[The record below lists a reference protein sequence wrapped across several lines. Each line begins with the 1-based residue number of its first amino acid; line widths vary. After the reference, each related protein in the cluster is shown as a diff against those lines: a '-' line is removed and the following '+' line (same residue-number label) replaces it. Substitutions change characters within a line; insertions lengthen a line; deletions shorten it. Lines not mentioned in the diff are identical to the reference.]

1 VAFDID
7 ANGLLE
13 VSATDRTTGRKQKV
27 SISGGSNLNEQEIK
41 SIIEEAKSKA
51 NEDRK
56 KRSVIDRKNSALT
69 LIAQAERRLRDASLE
84 FGPYGAE
91 RQQRAVEIAI
101 QDVEEYLDDYDPQEL
116 EISVSAL
123 QEALFGLNR
132 KFAAERKTDNNPL
145 QGIKNTFGSLKDEL
159 FSDDYWDDD
168 PWDNQMNRNYRNS
181 RYGNSRDDD
190 PWDNDYFLK
199 DYLSILGLS
208 NDFDD
213 KELKKAFRRE
223 ARKWHPD
230 LNKNDLNA
238 EERFKLINEAYEYL
252 RDPNK
257 RNKNSD
263 VNIQEDYENNN
274 FKTGFPDFQDYLDSL
289 FGYEYNANNEDEY
302 TDEPL
307 DDESTNLENDEF
319 NNYEYPTTSPEEP
332 PPVKLH
338 QDIETII
345 ELTPNE
351 ALNGASILI
360 ELEDQTMVE
369 VDTPPFAG
377 DGWRLRLENI
387 ARGGKDHYLQLKVQ
401 TESGLRID
409 GLRVIYKLELFPHDA
424 LLGCAVEVPT
434 LDGNVTLQV
443 PPKSS
448 TGRMLRLKGRGLAFE
463 DNVGDQYVEILVV
476 IPADINDEEIALYT
490 RLQELS
496 LSDS

>member
-1 VAFDID
+1 MVIL
-7 ANGLLE
+7 G
-13 VSATDRTTGRKQKV
+13 TMIHGTMTT
-27 SISGGSNLNEQEIK
+27 S
-41 SIIEEAKSKA
+41 SK
-51 NEDRK
+51 N
-56 KRSVIDRKNSALT
+56 
-69 LIAQAERRLRDASLE
+69 
-84 FGPYGAE
+84 
-91 RQQRAVEIAI
+91 
-101 QDVEEYLDDYDPQEL
+101 
-116 EISVSAL
+116 
-123 QEALFGLNR
+123 
-132 KFAAERKTDNNPL
+132 
-145 QGIKNTFGSLKDEL
+145 
-159 FSDDYWDDD
+159 
-168 PWDNQMNRNYRNS
+168 
-181 RYGNSRDDD
+181 
-190 PWDNDYFLK
+190 

-208 NDFDD
+208 PDFDD

-252 RDPNK
+252 RNPNI
-257 RNKNSD
+257 RKNSSD
-263 VNIQEDYENNN
+263 ENIQDDYDNN

-289 FGYEYNANNEDEY
+289 FGYEYSSKNYEEQNNE
-302 TDEPL
+302 PF
-307 DDESTNLENDEF
+307 DDESINRHNDEF

-338 QDIETII
+338 KDIETII
-345 ELTPNE
+345 ELPPDE

-360 ELEDQTMVE
+360 ELEDETVVE
-369 VDTPPFAG
+369 VDTPSFAG
-377 DGWRLRLENI
+377 DGCRLRLENI

-409 GLRVIYKLELFPHDA
+409 GLRVLYKLELFPHDA
-424 LLGCAVEVPT
+424 LLGCAVEVPP

-448 TGRMLRLKGRGLAFE
+448 TGRMLRLKGRGLTFE

>member
-1 VAFDID
+1 MVIL
-7 ANGLLE
+7 G
-13 VSATDRTTGRKQKV
+13 TMIHGTMTT
-27 SISGGSNLNEQEIK
+27 S
-41 SIIEEAKSKA
+41 SK
-51 NEDRK
+51 
-56 KRSVIDRKNSALT
+56 
-69 LIAQAERRLRDASLE
+69 
-84 FGPYGAE
+84 
-91 RQQRAVEIAI
+91 
-101 QDVEEYLDDYDPQEL
+101 
-116 EISVSAL
+116 
-123 QEALFGLNR
+123 
-132 KFAAERKTDNNPL
+132 
-145 QGIKNTFGSLKDEL
+145 
-159 FSDDYWDDD
+159 
-168 PWDNQMNRNYRNS
+168 
-181 RYGNSRDDD
+181 
-190 PWDNDYFLK
+190 K

-208 NDFDD
+208 SDFDD

-252 RDPNK
+252 RDPHK
-257 RNKNSD
+257 RKKSSD
-263 VNIQEDYENNN
+263 ENIQDDYENNN

-289 FGYEYNANNEDEY
+289 FGYEYSPKNYEEN
-302 TDEPL
+302 
-307 DDESTNLENDEF
+307 DDESFDDESINTNNDEF
-319 NNYEYPTTSPEEP
+319 YNHDYPTTSPEEP

-345 ELTPNE
+345 ELTPDE

-360 ELEDQTMVE
+360 ELEDETVVE

-409 GLRVIYKLELFPHDA
+409 GLRVLYKLELFPHDA

-448 TGRMLRLKGRGLAFE
+448 TGRMLRLKGRGLSFE
-463 DNVGDQYVEILVV
+463 DYVGDQYIEILVV

>member
-1 VAFDID
+1 M
-7 ANGLLE
+7 
-13 VSATDRTTGRKQKV
+13 T
-27 SISGGSNLNEQEIK
+27 IS
-41 SIIEEAKSKA
+41 SK
-51 NEDRK
+51 
-56 KRSVIDRKNSALT
+56 
-69 LIAQAERRLRDASLE
+69 
-84 FGPYGAE
+84 
-91 RQQRAVEIAI
+91 
-101 QDVEEYLDDYDPQEL
+101 
-116 EISVSAL
+116 
-123 QEALFGLNR
+123 
-132 KFAAERKTDNNPL
+132 
-145 QGIKNTFGSLKDEL
+145 
-159 FSDDYWDDD
+159 
-168 PWDNQMNRNYRNS
+168 
-181 RYGNSRDDD
+181 
-190 PWDNDYFLK
+190 K

-208 NDFDD
+208 YDFDD

-257 RNKNSD
+257 RIESSN
-263 VNIQEDYENNN
+263 VNIHDDLDNNN
-274 FKTGFPDFQDYLDSL
+274 YKTGFPDFQDYLDSL
-289 FGYEYNANNEDEY
+289 FGYEYSARNFEEY
-302 TDEPL
+302 YHEQA
-307 DDESTNLENDEF
+307 DDTSINIDNDDF

-332 PPVKLH
+332 PPVKLY

-345 ELTPNE
+345 ELTPDE

-360 ELEDQTMVE
+360 ELENETVVE

-377 DGWRLRLENI
+377 DGWRLRLENV

-409 GLRVIYKLELFPHDA
+409 GLRVLYKLELFPHDA

-434 LDGNVTLQV
+434 LNGNVTLQV

-448 TGRMLRLKGRGLAFE
+448 TGRMLRLKGRGLTYE

-476 IPADINDEEIALYT
+476 IPADVNDEEIALYT

>member
-1 VAFDID
+1 MIH
-7 ANGLLE
+7 G
-13 VSATDRTTGRKQKV
+13 TMT
-27 SISGGSNLNEQEIK
+27 IS
-41 SIIEEAKSKA
+41 SK
-51 NEDRK
+51 
-56 KRSVIDRKNSALT
+56 
-69 LIAQAERRLRDASLE
+69 
-84 FGPYGAE
+84 
-91 RQQRAVEIAI
+91 
-101 QDVEEYLDDYDPQEL
+101 
-116 EISVSAL
+116 
-123 QEALFGLNR
+123 
-132 KFAAERKTDNNPL
+132 
-145 QGIKNTFGSLKDEL
+145 
-159 FSDDYWDDD
+159 
-168 PWDNQMNRNYRNS
+168 
-181 RYGNSRDDD
+181 
-190 PWDNDYFLK
+190 K

-208 NDFDD
+208 PDFDD

-238 EERFKLINEAYEYL
+238 EERFKLINEAYEWL
-252 RDPNK
+252 SDPNIRK
-257 RNKNSD
+257 YSSDENIEDDSEINK
-263 VNIQEDYENNN
+263 

-289 FGYEYNANNEDEY
+289 FGYEYSPKNYEEYDNESFA
-302 TDEPL
+302 
-307 DDESTNLENDEF
+307 DESINRNNDEFNNDEFNNDEF

-345 ELTPNE
+345 ELTPDE

-360 ELEDQTMVE
+360 ELEDETVVE

-387 ARGGKDHYLQLKVQ
+387 ARGGKDHYLQIKVQ
-401 TESGLRID
+401 TKSGLRID
-409 GLRVIYKLELFPHDA
+409 GLRVLYKLELFPHDA

-448 TGRMLRLKGRGLAFE
+448 TGRMLRLKGRGLTFE
-463 DNVGDQYVEILVV
+463 DKVGDQYVEILVV

>member
-1 VAFDID
+1 MVTLGMMIH
-7 ANGLLE
+7 G
-13 VSATDRTTGRKQKV
+13 TMT
-27 SISGGSNLNEQEIK
+27 IS
-41 SIIEEAKSKA
+41 SK
-51 NEDRK
+51 
-56 KRSVIDRKNSALT
+56 
-69 LIAQAERRLRDASLE
+69 
-84 FGPYGAE
+84 
-91 RQQRAVEIAI
+91 
-101 QDVEEYLDDYDPQEL
+101 
-116 EISVSAL
+116 
-123 QEALFGLNR
+123 
-132 KFAAERKTDNNPL
+132 
-145 QGIKNTFGSLKDEL
+145 
-159 FSDDYWDDD
+159 
-168 PWDNQMNRNYRNS
+168 
-181 RYGNSRDDD
+181 
-190 PWDNDYFLK
+190 K

-208 NDFDD
+208 HDFDD

-252 RDPNK
+252 SDRNK
-257 RNKNSD
+257 RNESLD
-263 VNIQEDYENNN
+263 ENIHEDYANTN

-289 FGYEYNANNEDEY
+289 FGYEYTAKNYDEYNNETSGKDSINIDNE
-302 TDEPL
+302 
-307 DDESTNLENDEF
+307 EF

-332 PPVKLH
+332 PPVKLQ

-345 ELTPNE
+345 ELTPDE

-360 ELEDQTMVE
+360 ELEDETVVE

-409 GLRVIYKLELFPHDA
+409 GLRVLYKLELFPHDA

-434 LDGNVTLQV
+434 IDGNVTLQV

-448 TGRMLRLKGRGLAFE
+448 TGRMLRLKGRGLIYG

>member
-1 VAFDID
+1 MVIL
-7 ANGLLE
+7 GMMIHG
-13 VSATDRTTGRKQKV
+13 TMTT
-27 SISGGSNLNEQEIK
+27 S
-41 SIIEEAKSKA
+41 SK
-51 NEDRK
+51 
-56 KRSVIDRKNSALT
+56 
-69 LIAQAERRLRDASLE
+69 
-84 FGPYGAE
+84 
-91 RQQRAVEIAI
+91 
-101 QDVEEYLDDYDPQEL
+101 
-116 EISVSAL
+116 
-123 QEALFGLNR
+123 
-132 KFAAERKTDNNPL
+132 
-145 QGIKNTFGSLKDEL
+145 
-159 FSDDYWDDD
+159 
-168 PWDNQMNRNYRNS
+168 
-181 RYGNSRDDD
+181 
-190 PWDNDYFLK
+190 K

-213 KELKKAFRRE
+213 IELKKAFRRE
-223 ARKWHPD
+223 ARRWHPD

-238 EERFKLINEAYEYL
+238 EERFKLINEAYEFL
-252 RDPNK
+252 RNPNK
-257 RNKNSD
+257 RNEGSD
-263 VNIQEDYENNN
+263 VNVQDNYENNN
-274 FKTGFPDFQDYLDSL
+274 FETGFPDFQDYLDSL
-289 FGYEYNANNEDEY
+289 FGYEYSAENYDDFQSEPFNSFSTNTNNDEY
-302 TDEPL
+302 F
-307 DDESTNLENDEF
+307 SS
-319 NNYEYPTTSPEEP
+319 EYPATSPEEP

-345 ELTPNE
+345 ELTPDE

-360 ELEDQTMVE
+360 ELEDKTVVE

-401 TESGLRID
+401 TNTGLRID
-409 GLRVIYKLELFPHDA
+409 GLRVLYKLELFPHDA

-463 DNVGDQYVEILVV
+463 DSVGDQYVEILVV

>member
-1 VAFDID
+1 MVIL
-7 ANGLLE
+7 G
-13 VSATDRTTGRKQKV
+13 TMIHGTMTT
-27 SISGGSNLNEQEIK
+27 S
-41 SIIEEAKSKA
+41 SK
-51 NEDRK
+51 
-56 KRSVIDRKNSALT
+56 
-69 LIAQAERRLRDASLE
+69 
-84 FGPYGAE
+84 
-91 RQQRAVEIAI
+91 
-101 QDVEEYLDDYDPQEL
+101 
-116 EISVSAL
+116 
-123 QEALFGLNR
+123 
-132 KFAAERKTDNNPL
+132 
-145 QGIKNTFGSLKDEL
+145 
-159 FSDDYWDDD
+159 
-168 PWDNQMNRNYRNS
+168 
-181 RYGNSRDDD
+181 
-190 PWDNDYFLK
+190 K

-208 NDFDD
+208 PDFDN

-252 RDPNK
+252 SDPNK
-257 RNKNSD
+257 SKNISD
-263 VNIQEDYENNN
+263 EKIQEDYENKN
-274 FKTGFPDFQDYLDSL
+274 FSTGFPDFQDYLDSL
-289 FGYEYNANNEDEY
+289 FGYDYFPKNYDEFNDESFEDESINIE
-302 TDEPL
+302 D
-307 DDESTNLENDEF
+307 DEF
-319 NNYEYPTTSPEEP
+319 NNYEYPATSPNEP

-345 ELTPNE
+345 ELTPDE

-360 ELEDQTMVE
+360 ELEDETVVE
-369 VDTPPFAG
+369 VDTPSFAG

-409 GLRVIYKLELFPHDA
+409 GLRVLYKLELLPHDA

-448 TGRMLRLKGRGLAFE
+448 TGRMLRLKGRGLTYK
-463 DNVGDQYVEILVV
+463 DDVGDQYVEILVV

>member
-1 VAFDID
+1 MVIL
-7 ANGLLE
+7 G
-13 VSATDRTTGRKQKV
+13 TMIHGTMTT
-27 SISGGSNLNEQEIK
+27 S
-41 SIIEEAKSKA
+41 SK
-51 NEDRK
+51 
-56 KRSVIDRKNSALT
+56 
-69 LIAQAERRLRDASLE
+69 
-84 FGPYGAE
+84 
-91 RQQRAVEIAI
+91 
-101 QDVEEYLDDYDPQEL
+101 
-116 EISVSAL
+116 
-123 QEALFGLNR
+123 
-132 KFAAERKTDNNPL
+132 
-145 QGIKNTFGSLKDEL
+145 
-159 FSDDYWDDD
+159 
-168 PWDNQMNRNYRNS
+168 
-181 RYGNSRDDD
+181 
-190 PWDNDYFLK
+190 K

-208 NDFDD
+208 PDFDD

-238 EERFKLINEAYEYL
+238 EERFKLINQAYEYL
-252 RDPNK
+252 RNPNI
-257 RNKNSD
+257 RKNISD
-263 VNIQEDYENNN
+263 ENIQDDYENNN

-289 FGYEYNANNEDEY
+289 FGYEYSPKNYEEYDNEPFEDE
-302 TDEPL
+302 
-307 DDESTNLENDEF
+307 SINTNNDEF

-345 ELTPNE
+345 ELTPDE

-360 ELEDQTMVE
+360 ELEDETVVE

-401 TESGLRID
+401 TENGLRID
-409 GLRVIYKLELFPHDA
+409 GLRVLYKLELFPHDA

-448 TGRMLRLKGRGLAFE
+448 TGRMLRFKGRGLTFE

>member
-1 VAFDID
+1 MVIL
-7 ANGLLE
+7 G
-13 VSATDRTTGRKQKV
+13 TMIHGTMTT
-27 SISGGSNLNEQEIK
+27 S
-41 SIIEEAKSKA
+41 SK
-51 NEDRK
+51 
-56 KRSVIDRKNSALT
+56 
-69 LIAQAERRLRDASLE
+69 
-84 FGPYGAE
+84 
-91 RQQRAVEIAI
+91 
-101 QDVEEYLDDYDPQEL
+101 
-116 EISVSAL
+116 
-123 QEALFGLNR
+123 
-132 KFAAERKTDNNPL
+132 
-145 QGIKNTFGSLKDEL
+145 
-159 FSDDYWDDD
+159 
-168 PWDNQMNRNYRNS
+168 
-181 RYGNSRDDD
+181 
-190 PWDNDYFLK
+190 K

-208 NDFDD
+208 PDFDN

-252 RDPNK
+252 SDPNK
-257 RNKNSD
+257 SKNISD
-263 VNIQEDYENNN
+263 EKIQEDYENNN
-274 FKTGFPDFQDYLDSL
+274 FRTGFPDFQDYLDSL
-289 FGYEYNANNEDEY
+289 FGYDYFPKNYDEYNDETFEDESINIE
-302 TDEPL
+302 D
-307 DDESTNLENDEF
+307 DEF
-319 NNYEYPTTSPEEP
+319 NNYEYPATSPNEP

-338 QDIETII
+338 KDIETII
-345 ELTPNE
+345 ELTPDE

-360 ELEDQTMVE
+360 ELEDETVVE
-369 VDTPPFAG
+369 VDTPSFAG

-409 GLRVIYKLELFPHDA
+409 GLRVLYKLELLPHDA

-448 TGRMLRLKGRGLAFE
+448 TGRMLRLKGRGLTYK

>member
-1 VAFDID
+1 MVIL
-7 ANGLLE
+7 G
-13 VSATDRTTGRKQKV
+13 TMIHGTMTT
-27 SISGGSNLNEQEIK
+27 S
-41 SIIEEAKSKA
+41 SK
-51 NEDRK
+51 
-56 KRSVIDRKNSALT
+56 
-69 LIAQAERRLRDASLE
+69 
-84 FGPYGAE
+84 
-91 RQQRAVEIAI
+91 
-101 QDVEEYLDDYDPQEL
+101 
-116 EISVSAL
+116 
-123 QEALFGLNR
+123 
-132 KFAAERKTDNNPL
+132 
-145 QGIKNTFGSLKDEL
+145 
-159 FSDDYWDDD
+159 
-168 PWDNQMNRNYRNS
+168 
-181 RYGNSRDDD
+181 
-190 PWDNDYFLK
+190 K

-208 NDFDD
+208 PDFDY

-238 EERFKLINEAYEYL
+238 EERFKLINQAYEYL
-252 RDPNK
+252 RNPDL
-257 RNKNSD
+257 RKNISD
-263 VNIQEDYENNN
+263 EIFQDDYENNN

-289 FGYEYNANNEDEY
+289 FGYEYSAKNYEEHDNEPFEDE
-302 TDEPL
+302 
-307 DDESTNLENDEF
+307 SINTNNDEF

-345 ELTPNE
+345 ELTPDE

-360 ELEDQTMVE
+360 ELEDETVVE

-409 GLRVIYKLELFPHDA
+409 GLRVLYKLELFPHDA

-448 TGRMLRLKGRGLAFE
+448 TGRMLRLKGRGLTFE

>member
-1 VAFDID
+1 MVIL
-7 ANGLLE
+7 G
-13 VSATDRTTGRKQKV
+13 TMIHGTMTT
-27 SISGGSNLNEQEIK
+27 S
-41 SIIEEAKSKA
+41 SK
-51 NEDRK
+51 
-56 KRSVIDRKNSALT
+56 
-69 LIAQAERRLRDASLE
+69 
-84 FGPYGAE
+84 
-91 RQQRAVEIAI
+91 
-101 QDVEEYLDDYDPQEL
+101 
-116 EISVSAL
+116 
-123 QEALFGLNR
+123 
-132 KFAAERKTDNNPL
+132 
-145 QGIKNTFGSLKDEL
+145 
-159 FSDDYWDDD
+159 
-168 PWDNQMNRNYRNS
+168 
-181 RYGNSRDDD
+181 
-190 PWDNDYFLK
+190 K

-208 NDFDD
+208 PDFDD

-252 RDPNK
+252 SDPNK
-257 RNKNSD
+257 RKNISD
-263 VNIQEDYENNN
+263 ENVNDDSENNN

-289 FGYEYNANNEDEY
+289 FGYEYSPTSYDEY
-302 TDEPL
+302 
-307 DDESTNLENDEF
+307 DDESSVDKPINKNNVEF
-319 NNYEYPTTSPEEP
+319 NNYQYPTTSPEEP

-338 QDIETII
+338 QDIETVI
-345 ELTPNE
+345 ELTPDE

-360 ELEDQTMVE
+360 ELEDETVVE

-409 GLRVIYKLELFPHDA
+409 GLRVLYKLELFPHDA

-448 TGRMLRLKGRGLAFE
+448 TGRMLRLKGRGLIFE

>member
-1 VAFDID
+1 MVIL
-7 ANGLLE
+7 GMMIHG
-13 VSATDRTTGRKQKV
+13 TMT
-27 SISGGSNLNEQEIK
+27 IS
-41 SIIEEAKSKA
+41 SK
-51 NEDRK
+51 
-56 KRSVIDRKNSALT
+56 
-69 LIAQAERRLRDASLE
+69 
-84 FGPYGAE
+84 
-91 RQQRAVEIAI
+91 
-101 QDVEEYLDDYDPQEL
+101 
-116 EISVSAL
+116 
-123 QEALFGLNR
+123 
-132 KFAAERKTDNNPL
+132 
-145 QGIKNTFGSLKDEL
+145 
-159 FSDDYWDDD
+159 
-168 PWDNQMNRNYRNS
+168 
-181 RYGNSRDDD
+181 
-190 PWDNDYFLK
+190 K

-208 NDFDD
+208 HNFDD

-238 EERFKLINEAYEYL
+238 EERFKLINQAYEYL
-252 RDPNK
+252 SDSNK
-257 RNKNSD
+257 RNETSEINFQD
-263 VNIQEDYENNN
+263 DYENNN
-274 FKTGFPDFQDYLDSL
+274 FETGFPDFQDYLDSL
-289 FGYEYNANNEDEY
+289 FGYEYIPKNYDEY
-302 TDEPL
+302 DN
-307 DDESTNLENDEF
+307 ESTNIDEDEF
-319 NNYEYPTTSPEEP
+319 TNYEYPTTSPEEP

-345 ELTPNE
+345 ELTPDE

-360 ELEDQTMVE
+360 ELEDQTVVE

-409 GLRVIYKLELFPHDA
+409 GLRVLYKLELFPHDA
-424 LLGCAVEVPT
+424 LLGCSVEVPT
-434 LDGNVTLQV
+434 LYGNVTLQV

-448 TGRMLRLKGRGLAFE
+448 TGRMLRLKGRGLTFE

>member
-1 VAFDID
+1 MVIL
-7 ANGLLE
+7 G
-13 VSATDRTTGRKQKV
+13 TMIHGTMTT
-27 SISGGSNLNEQEIK
+27 S
-41 SIIEEAKSKA
+41 SK
-51 NEDRK
+51 
-56 KRSVIDRKNSALT
+56 
-69 LIAQAERRLRDASLE
+69 
-84 FGPYGAE
+84 
-91 RQQRAVEIAI
+91 
-101 QDVEEYLDDYDPQEL
+101 
-116 EISVSAL
+116 
-123 QEALFGLNR
+123 
-132 KFAAERKTDNNPL
+132 
-145 QGIKNTFGSLKDEL
+145 
-159 FSDDYWDDD
+159 
-168 PWDNQMNRNYRNS
+168 
-181 RYGNSRDDD
+181 
-190 PWDNDYFLK
+190 K
-199 DYLSILGLS
+199 DYLSILGLPP
-208 NDFDD
+208 DFDD

-252 RDPNK
+252 RNPDK
-257 RNKNSD
+257 RKNSQD
-263 VNIQEDYENNN
+263 ENIQDDFENNN

-289 FGYEYNANNEDEY
+289 FGYEYTPKNYEEYNNESFE
-302 TDEPL
+302 
-307 DDESTNLENDEF
+307 DDSTNIDDGEF

-332 PPVKLH
+332 PPVKIH

-345 ELTPNE
+345 ELTPDE

-360 ELEDQTMVE
+360 ELEDETVVE

-409 GLRVIYKLELFPHDA
+409 GLRVHYKLELFPHDA

-448 TGRMLRLKGRGLAFE
+448 TGRMLRLKGRGLTFE
-463 DNVGDQYVEILVV
+463 ENVGDQYVEILVV